1 MALAQVLIVYCCDLG
16 WHQFQI
22 SLSILLILESKSIFE
37 EDSTSFLQEP
47 DFLSKTGFH
56 NFVSS
61 LKSLTLLTLSL
72 GL

>member
-1 MALAQVLIVYCCDLG
+1 MVLAQVLTVYCCDLD

-22 SLSILLILESKSIFE
+22 SLSFLLILESKSIFE
-37 EDSTSFLQEP
+37 EDSTSFLQEL
-47 DFLSKTGFH
+47 DFLSETDFH

-61 LKSLTLLTLSL
+61 LKSLSLLTLSL